1 MIKIKLKITLFLL
14 AGWAV
19 GAHAQNVDND
29 EAGLDALF
37 KATSVPLFDRTLA
50 VNPYDFRQV
59 LANSGIPSSQVSFYV
74 QPVSGD
80 APLVAQNA
88 SRAQNPASTIKLV
101 TSYAALKTFGA
112 DYQWRTELLSEG
124 QPDDNG
130 VLSQP
135 LYLKGSGDPQLVVEK
150 VQELIQGLSQ
160 SGVKELRAPIVI
172 DRSIFKEERQDAA
185 SFDEAP
191 SMPYNA
197 QPDAALMNFHAISFN
212 FDPVAQTVDTVPK
225 LSQFVLNNNVQWIDG
240 ACPADGWKSTVRL
253 NNTSFGATTDGRYYS
268 GCGAQ
273 QWHIHAYQMSANDY
287 AQGILAGFMP
297 KPTSC
302 CDSRTLDQSCS
313 TRDMMCDFKYI
324 PNQLIWQT
332 PNVQSGITPSR
343 AVVLAGVSSNSLSA
357 QLKDMN
363 HYSNNVMARQVY
375 LDLSA
380 KTEGQGSLNASAR
393 VVNNVLAQQGLST
406 RSLAMGNGSGLSR
419 VTAISAQDLGLILV
433 KASNEAALY
442 DSLPIIGISGTVK
455 NRLKDTDMV
464 GRGRIKT
471 GTLND
476 VRAIAGYIDGKS
488 GVRYAVVSIIQGASA
503 QTVEGRRLHDVFM
516 QWVGEQ

>member
-1 MIKIKLKITLFLL
+1 MIKIKLKIALFLL

-74 QPVSGD
+74 QPVNGG

-135 LYLKGSGDPQLVVEK
+135 LYLKGSGDPQVVVEK

-160 SGVKELRAPIVI
+160 SGVKELRAPLVI

-287 AQGILAGFMP
+287 ARGLLEVLLFSHVRERPHCGVLGRNCWLGSIFINADGEPESFE
-297 KPTSC
+297 
-302 CDSRTLDQSCS
+302 LDV
-313 TRDMMCDFKYI
+313 RGG
-324 PNQLIWQT
+324 QT
-332 PNVQSGITPSR
+332 PKNAQVISS
-343 AVVLAGVSSNSLSA
+343 VLSNPLSSILE
-357 QLKDMN
+357 DMN
-363 HYSNNVMARQVY
+363 HYSNNVMARQIY

-380 KTEGQGSLNASAR
+380 KMEGQGSLNASTR

-406 RSLAMGNGSGLSR
+406 RSLVMGNGSGLSR
-419 VTAISAQDLGLILV
+419 VTAISAQDLGLMLV

-503 QTVEGRRLHDVFM
+503 QTAEGRRLHDVFM